1 MNDRPIMTKHLELF
15 VNGRDLSDS
24 VIRSTL
30 YSDHVLLTFTLD
42 GRFRP
47 TEEHLR
53 FLKAR
58 DSSGVTVICRMNG
71 VGCASP
77 YRGSVGI
84 LKMPQMD
91 LPQPQI
97 VDECGVLAPAEIEC
111 RLVLYM
117 QARQFGELTDVQ
129 EIDKTL
135 RQLAL
140 LECPLANMFS
150 EP

>member
-1 MNDRPIMTKHLELF
+1 MNAQPILTRHLELF

-30 YSDHVLLTFTLD
+30 YSDRVFLTFTLD
-42 GRFRP
+42 SRAP
-47 TEEHLR
+47 ATKDHLR
-53 FLKAR
+53 FLLAR
-58 DSSGVTVICRMNG
+58 DSSGVTVINRMNG

-77 YRGSVGI
+77 YRGSVGV
-84 LKMPQMD
+84 LKMPQID
-91 LPQPQI
+91 LPQYRVVAEHGVI
-97 VDECGVLAPAEIEC
+97 VPEEIEC
-111 RLVLYM
+111 KLVLYM
-117 QARQFGELTDVQ
+117 EARQFGELTDVR

-140 LECPLANMFS
+140 LECPLANMFP